1 MKTTAFN
8 GGIHN
13 NDSVLCDSNCMV
25 RLGDSNHSK
34 STANGK
40 KSKKGKQKKILT
52 PANSNTT
59 QIFENSSSGASCSD
73 HRYD

>member
-1 MKTTAFN
+1 MQTTTFN
-8 GGIHN
+8 GG
-13 NDSVLCDSNCMV
+13 SLLCDNDCMV
-25 RLGDSNHSK
+25 HLGDNNYNNK
-34 STANGK
+34 RALKNA
-40 KSKKGKQKKILT
+40 KKGKQKKILT